1 MRRGL
6 ALWALVLVLFVVT
19 APRAAA
25 TTLTWQSGAHLPGVF
40 DVVGPRSDGRLVVAA
55 NGGLYLLDAAGTTTR
70 FAPSYSPPPGPES
83 YIAISPGLSDDNGSC
98 AFPQDAVAALDLT
111 SSPPGITLI
120 TPTGGVSHLANITG
134 VSGLFGV
141 TFDATGQFGHRIL
154 VVGSVSGGRTQISA
168 IDCLG
173 HVSTIGIV
181 NVPLEGGIAVAPST
195 FGTFAGQL
203 IAPNELDGS
212 IYAVSPA
219 GSLSTVAES
228 GLPFGQDIGV
238 ESLGFV
244 PATGPGV
251 AYMSDRATLGSLH
264 PGNDRVL
271 TLSGS
276 ALVSAG
282 IQPGELLAG
291 TEGGAT
297 VIGVR
302 CGAVCSVATIVAVP
316 TTAHGEGSLTVLP
329 ESAPGYWL
337 AGSDGGVFS
346 FGHSGFLGSMGGT
359 RLNAPIVGVASAPD
373 GDYWLAG
380 SDGGVFSFGNAGFF
394 GSMGGMVLNAPIV
407 GIASTRDGAGYYL
420 VASDGGVFAFGDA
433 TFQGSMG
440 GTPLNKPIVGM
451 DVTPDNRGY
460 YLVASDGGV
469 FAFGDAT
476 FQGSMGGTPLNKPI
490 VGMAVDVGTSGGYW
504 LVASDGGVFSFG
516 APFLGSTGSFRLVSP
531 VVGMAATGDGLGY
544 YLVASDGGVFA
555 FPDAEFLGS
564 LGGTHLNAPA
574 VGMASIG

>member
-1 MRRGL
+1 MRKGL
-6 ALWALVLVLFVVT
+6 ALWALVFLLFIVA
-19 APRAAA
+19 APRAGA
-25 TTLTWQSGAHLPGVF
+25 TALTWQSGAHLPGVF

-55 NGGLYLLDAAGTTTR
+55 TGGLYLLNAAGATTR
-70 FAPSYSPPPGPES
+70 FAPSYSPPPGPET
-83 YIAISPGLSDDNGSC
+83 YIAMSPGLSGDNGSC
-98 AFPQDAVAALDLT
+98 AFPQDEVAALDLT

-120 TPTGGVSHLANITG
+120 TPTGGLSHLANVTG
-134 VSGLFGV
+134 VSGLFGI
-141 TFDATGQFGHRIL
+141 TFDATGDFGHRIL
-154 VVGSVSGGRTQISA
+154 VIGSVPGGRSQISA

-173 HVSTIGIV
+173 HVSTVGIV

-195 FGTFAGQL
+195 FGSFAGQL

-212 IYAVSPA
+212 IYAVSPT
-219 GSLSTVAES
+219 GRLSTVAAS
-228 GLPFGQDIGV
+228 GLPFGQDVGV

-244 PATGPGV
+244 PTTGPGG
-251 AYMSDRATLGSLH
+251 AYMSDRATPGSPH

-297 VIGVR
+297 TIGVR
-302 CGAVCSVATIVAVP
+302 CGAVCSVAAIVDVP

-329 ESAPGYWL
+329 ESAPAGYWL

-346 FGHSGFLGSMGGT
+346 FGTAGFFGSMGGT
-359 RLNAPIVGVASAPD
+359 HLNAPIVEMASAP
-373 GDYWLAG
+373 GGYWLAG
-380 SDGGVFSFGNAGFF
+380 SDGGVFSLGNSGFF
-394 GSMGGMVLNAPIV
+394 GSMGGTTLNAPIV
-407 GIASTRDGAGYYL
+407 GIASTRDGRGYYL

-451 DVTPDNRGY
+451 DVAPDSRGY

-490 VGMAVDVGTSGGYW
+490 VGMAVDVGTSSGYW

-516 APFLGSTGSFRLVSP
+516 APFLGSTGSRNLVAP
-531 VVGMAATGDGLGY
+531 VVGMAATTDGLGY
-544 YLVASDGGVFA
+544 CLVGSDGGVFA
-555 FPDAEFLGS
+555 FPNAEFLGS
-564 LGGTHLNAPA
+564 LGGTHLNGRV
-574 VGMASIG
+574 VGIASTG

>member
-1 MRRGL
+1 MPF
-6 ALWALVLVLFVVT
+6 LVI

-25 TTLTWQSGAHLPGVF
+25 EALTWQSGAHLPGVF
-40 DVVGPRSDGRLVVAA
+40 DVVGPRSNGRLLVAA
-55 NGGLYLLDAAGTTTR
+55 SGGLYLLDAAGQTTR
-70 FAPSYSPPPGPES
+70 FAPSYSPPPGPET
-83 YIAISPGLSDDNGSC
+83 YIAVSPGLSDDNGSC
-98 AFPQDAVAALDLT
+98 VFARDSVAALDLT
-111 SSPPGITLI
+111 SSPPGITVI
-120 TPTGGVSHLANITG
+120 TPTGGLSHLANITG
-134 VSGLFGV
+134 VSGLFGI
-141 TFDATGQFGHRIL
+141 TFDATGQFGNRIL
-154 VVGSVSGGRTQISA
+154 VLGSVPGGGSQISA

-181 NVPLEGGIAVAPST
+181 NVPLEGGIAVAPPT

-219 GSLSTVAES
+219 GGLSTVAQS

-251 AYMSDRATLGSLH
+251 AYLSDRATPGSLH
-264 PGNDRVL
+264 PGNDRIL

-302 CGAVCSVATIVAVP
+302 CGTLCSVATVVAVP

-329 ESAPGYWL
+329 KPAPGY
-337 AGSDGGVFS
+337 
-346 FGHSGFLGSMGGT
+346 
-359 RLNAPIVGVASAPD
+359 R
-373 GDYWLAG
+373 LAG

-394 GSMGGMVLNAPIV
+394 GSMGGTRLNAPIVAVASAPDGGYWLAASDGGVFNFGSAGFFGSMGGTRLDAPIVAVASAPGGDDWLAGSDGGVFNFGNAGFFGSMGGTVLNAPIV

-451 DVTPDNRGY
+451 
-460 YLVASDGGV
+460 A
-469 FAFGDAT
+469 A
-476 FQGSMGGTPLNKPI
+476 
-490 VGMAVDVGTSGGYW
+490 DVGTSGYW

-516 APFLGSTGSFRLVSP
+516 APFLGSAGSLQLVAP
-531 VVGMAATGDGLGY
+531 VVGIASTG
-544 YLVASDGGVFA
+544 
-555 FPDAEFLGS
+555 
-564 LGGTHLNAPA
+564 
-574 VGMASIG
+574 